1 MANATPIHS
10 ASGDQDPKPVAKRV
24 LPKAAVSVAP
34 DETLVTTVETLKKPG
49 LAQVQRSYE
58 VDPAYFEQ
66 HAAEAA
72 SEGKTAFVVGNAFR
86 VDN

>member
-1 MANATPIHS
+1 MANATPVHS
-10 ASGDQDPKPVAKRV
+10 AAGDQDPKPVAKRV
-24 LPKAAVSVAP
+24 LPKAAPSVAP
-34 DETLVTTVETLKKPG
+34 DESLVVSVETVKKPG
-49 LAQVQRSYE
+49 LGQAQRTYE